1 VESVPLPTPADAPAE
16 EIAAAA
22 PLRVLLAEDDPVA
35 RLLTTRLLRK
45 AGYEVIAVADG
56 EAALAT
62 LRETFCP
69 LLLTDWEMPG
79 LDGPSLLRAVRTGD
93 WPGYV
98 YAVLLTGRDGRE
110 HVLQGLDAGADDYL
124 KKPVDEAEL
133 VARMKTGHRI
143 AALEER
149 LRAAERV
156 ARQLSLTDALTGAY
170 NRRHLVEELP
180 LEFERARRHRHAL
193 SLAICDIDHFKKI
206 NDTHGHPAGDEVLRA
221 FAQLLRSSVREIDWV
236 ARFGGEEFVVVLP
249 ATDHAGALQVA
260 EKLRVLAAGL
270 LVPFGDTTIRLTA
283 SFGVASIEPG
293 WPAAPLPAALIEQAD
308 LCLYRSKQAGRNRVS
323 GEPLPG
329 SAAG

>member
-1 VESVPLPTPADAPAE
+1 MESVPLPAPAG
-16 EIAAAA
+16 AASDEFAADAA

-56 EAALAT
+56 DAALAT

-133 VARMKTGHRI
+133 VARMKTGRRI
-143 AALEER
+143 AALEAR

-156 ARQLSLTDALTGAY
+156 ARRLSLTDALTGAY
-170 NRRHLVEELP
+170 NRRHLVDELP

-193 SLAICDIDHFKKI
+193 SLAICDIDHFKAI
-206 NDTHGHPAGDEVLRA
+206 NDTYGHTAGDEVLRA
-221 FAQLLRSSVREIDWV
+221 FAQMLRGAVREIDWV
-236 ARFGGEEFVVVLP
+236 ARFGGEEFVVVLQ
-249 ATDHAGALQVA
+249 LA
-260 EKLRVLAAGL
+260 EKLRVNADALR
-270 LVPFGDTTIRLTA
+270 VPFGGTAIRLTA

-293 WPAAPLPAALIEQAD
+293 WPEAPLPEALIEQAD
-308 LCLYRSKQAGRNRVS
+308 LCLYRSKQAGRNRVT
-323 GEPLPG
+323 GEPLPR
-329 SAAG
+329 SAAS